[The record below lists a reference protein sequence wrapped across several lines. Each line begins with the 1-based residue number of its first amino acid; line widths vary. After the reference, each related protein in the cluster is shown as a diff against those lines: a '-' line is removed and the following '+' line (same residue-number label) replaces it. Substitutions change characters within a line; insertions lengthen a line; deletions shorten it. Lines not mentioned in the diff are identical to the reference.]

1 MRAVVRTTLIGLLV
15 GTLAYGL
22 IVAASLVTKT
32 WGCLGVNPRVGPAT
46 SLPPPCPSVRLHLL
60 GPGRQDVILAVLCA
74 VAAMAAVIATQQGPR
89 TQSNQHLQR
98 YARRLEPVVVVGIL
112 VVLATYVAPGVRGF
126 GDGLATAALFF
137 LAWLPARQVAG
148 LWMKLGAAPEEGWS
162 SGAPALHRL
171 TFHVLVGL
179 ALALGSGTVVAY
191 FANQHDMH
199 HVHAGTVLLSSSI
212 YALGAL
218 ALLLFAHYTSL
229 RSTWGRRRMAGGEG
243 VGVRWLLSY
252 TLLLAGLLF
261 VAVIAPTASDSAT
274 SFGKSAVG
282 AVFGLAPTN
291 GAKQQSCR
299 TNKFFCGHEPLKDT
313 GLYAKKEPP
322 RQKRPKHLVPGR
334 SDGIEAITRLAFW
347 LIPLVPLVYFLRSR
361 QQQLGGSRIGLLMFS
376 QAVWRRLRSRFT
388 RLQAVLERRLPSTL
402 IDLGASVAFARPGG
416 RSLSTREEIVRY
428 YLNAVAHAQR
438 HGIARRPGQTPE
450 EFEAVLHKRLHTAH
464 EAWATL
470 TADFIETR
478 FSLHAPSSEQ
488 PGRARSAWRDTRVA
502 IRHAT
507 RTPSRRRP

>member
-60 GPGRQDVILAVLCA
+60 GPGRQDVILAVLCV
-74 VAAMAAVIATQQGPR
+74 VAAMAAVVTTQQGPR
-89 TQSNQHLQR
+89 TGSHQHLQR

-171 TFHVLVGL
+171 TFHVLLGL

-199 HVHAGTVLLSSSI
+199 HVHAGTILLSSSI

-229 RSTWGRRRMAGGEG
+229 RSTWGRRRLAGGEG
-243 VGVRWLLSY
+243 VGVRWLLSC

-261 VAVIAPTASDSAT
+261 VAVIAPTASDSTT
-274 SFGKSAVG
+274 SFGKTIITALLG
-282 AVFGLAPTN
+282 PTPRIGTN
-291 GAKQQSCR
+291 QPSCR
-299 TNKFFCGHEPLKDT
+299 TNRQYCGRAGRET
-313 GLYAKKEPP
+313 GPDIKIKPARHK
-322 RQKRPKHLVPGR
+322 QHKHLVPGH
-334 SDGIEAITRLAFW
+334 SDGIDAIAKLAFW
-347 LIPLVPLVYFLRSR
+347 LIPLLPLVYFLRSR
-361 QQQLGGSRIGLLMFS
+361 QQQLGGSGIGLLLFL
-376 QAVWRRLRSRFT
+376 QAVWRRLRSRSV
-388 RLQAVLERRLPSTL
+388 RLRAMLEARLPSSL
-402 IDLGASVAFARPGG
+402 VEMGASAVFARRAG
-416 RSLSTREEIVRY
+416 RSLSTREQIVRY
-428 YLNAVAHAQR
+428 YLNAVGYAQR
-438 HGIARRPGQTPE
+438 HGVAHSPAQTPE
-450 EFEAVLHKRLHTAH
+450 EFERVLSQRLGTAH
-464 EAWATL
+464 EAWAAL
-470 TADFIETR
+470 TEDFIEAR

-488 PGRARSAWRDTRVA
+488 PGRAHSAWRATRAA
-502 IRHAT
+502 IRQAAHIQT
-507 RTPSRRRP
+507 QRRP